1 MRTRI
6 WQERRVELAFESIR
20 WFDIRRWKI
29 AASVMGDMHGM
40 DINKDDNTF
49 YKRVVANTHL
59 FRAPASY
66 WFPISQFDMDRTRLA
81 VQNPG
86 W

>member
-1 MRTRI
+1 MREKIRA
-6 WQERRVELAFESIR
+6 ERRIELAYEGHR

-29 AASVMGDMHGM
+29 APQVMGQMHGM
-40 DINKDDNTF
+40 DVNRDGNDF
-49 YKRVVANTHL
+49 YKRVVASTHL
-59 FRAPASY
+59 FRPAYY
-66 WFPISQFDMDRTRLA
+66 WFPISQYEMDRSRLF